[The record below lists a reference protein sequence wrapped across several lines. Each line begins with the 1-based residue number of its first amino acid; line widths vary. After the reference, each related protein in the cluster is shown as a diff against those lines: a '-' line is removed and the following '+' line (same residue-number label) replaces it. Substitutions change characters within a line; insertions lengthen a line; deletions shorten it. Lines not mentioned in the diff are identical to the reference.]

1 MKIAEDPKLSLE
13 SFRSACLLLQEK
25 LSLFTPD
32 LRRVVV
38 EELLFNQATVKAA
51 LFDKLKPDSVRTAPK
66 RTRSGSVRQTYKA
79 TEELKRFL
87 E

>member
-38 EELLFNQATVKAA
+38 EELLFTQATVKAA
-51 LFDKLKPDSVRTAPK
+51 LFALM
-66 RTRSGSVRQTYKA
+66 
-79 TEELKRFL
+79 
-87 E
+87 